1 MVVEHDVRA
10 FSRGASMKPH
20 KKGKKWYYV
29 RRENGKVKWTALK
42 TESKEEAM
50 IRMGE
55 LLRQRHRERF
65 GVAKDPQ
72 NIEWPELVKR
82 FLDQKRANGD
92 APSTIRRAEGY
103 FKVVDR
109 VMGVRMAS
117 EWSSELLETFKLKR
131 LREGRAPG
139 TINKEVE
146 SIRAALRR
154 AKRWG
159 FIAPSAED
167 LEDVRK
173 VKKSGKQ
180 AFYFTDFDA
189 KRLFAAAK
197 PMWRI
202 AILLGLRGG
211 LRRSEVLNLLWED
224 LDFVRREIRVVNR
237 PGAHTKNRKSRILPM
252 DEALAAVL
260 FAWQAVAGGWP
271 RVVPWRNLTDGGKSD
286 FSREFKRLLNRL
298 EFPRGASFHSLRHT
312 FATNLTKANVSPFKI
327 ASMLGHHSPVVT
339 VDYTHVELDD
349 MREALRSLPAMP
361 KISNALLTVQPTPS
375 NIEQLV
381 AIESDFANEESYDGA

>member
-1 MVVEHDVRA
+1 
-10 FSRGASMKPH
+10 MKPH
-20 KKGKKWYYV
+20 KKGKKYYFV
-29 RRENGKVKWTALK
+29 RRENGKVKWTALR
-42 TESKEEAM
+42 TDSKEEAM

-72 NIEWPELVKR
+72 NIEWSELVKR

-92 APSTIRRAEGY
+92 AGSTIRRAEGY

-117 EWSSELLETFKLKR
+117 EWSAELLESFKLKR
-131 LREGRAPG
+131 LREGRAPA

-154 AKRWG
+154 ARRWG

-173 VKKSGKQ
+173 VKKSGKR
-180 AFYFTDFDA
+180 AFYFTDIDA
-189 KRLFAAAK
+189 NRLIAAAR

-202 AILLGLRGG
+202 AILLGLRAG

-224 LDFVRREIRVVNR
+224 LDFVRREVRVVDR
-237 PGAHTKNRKSRILPM
+237 PGARTKNRKSRVLPM
-252 DEALAAVL
+252 DEGLAAAL
-260 FAWQAVAGGWP
+260 FAWKAVAGELP

-298 EFPRGASFHSLRHT
+298 EFPKGACFHSLRHT

-339 VDYTHVELDD
+339 ADYTHIEMDD
-349 MREALRSLPAMP
+349 MREALKGLPSMP
-361 KISNALLTVQPTPS
+361 EISNRLLTVQPTPS
-375 NIEQLV
+375 NIEQ
-381 AIESDFANEESYDGA
+381 F